1 MINCILVNGM
11 YDICVMH
18 AIYILTKILL
28 LLYFK
33 NYKNCIWIPKLSKFI

>member
-1 MINCILVNGM
+1 MINCILVNRM

-33 NYKNCIWIPKLSKFI
+33 KTIKIAFGYRN